1 MVYDAGS
8 DCCGFGH
15 NSGSRNL
22 GSGGASGNS
31 IADEIG
37 TETGAATKDVS
48 IFVGMTVDNLG
59 GREA

>member
-1 MVYDAGS
+1 MLR
-8 DCCGFGH
+8 FGH
-15 NSGSRNL
+15 KFGSWNL
-22 GSGGASGNS
+22 GSGGAFRNS
-31 IADEIG
+31 ITDELG